1 MNQYSRQLIFIGLMV
16 QIQRCMIRICG
27 PKRMLG
33 MKVGSCYD
41 KESNTVCVYFQTGIH
56 IRERYVKNELS
67 DCNRRACRSR

>member
-1 MNQYSRQLIFIGLMV
+1 
-16 QIQRCMIRICG
+16 
-27 PKRMLG
+27 